1 MITVTYNPNSD
12 IATALADRHVQRFVT
27 DLVECNESIGRAT
40 AVVSNQLVVD
50 ELRLRIVRQEVKAS
64 DVKIVYNGSEW
75 SINDYG
81 VMQDNGE
88 DFPDPHLDI
97 SHEIITTTIARRNK
111 ERNGNDEKA

>member
-12 IATALADRHVQRFVT
+12 IATALADGHVQRFVT

-50 ELRLRIVRQEVKAS
+50 ELRLRIARQEVKAS

-75 SINDYG
+75 TINDYG
-81 VMQDNGE
+81 VMVDNGE
-88 DFPDPHLDI
+88 DFPDPCLEVSDQI
-97 SHEIITTTIARRNK
+97 LRTTIERRKK